1 MTKGIYDKYQRLM
14 NWPVYFQEGVGDT
27 RDSYAYD
34 GRRQRKWNA
43 TTQKYGE
50 VHLLLSKPFNP
61 YNVGYLMQYIPSLF
75 LSNKPQGFLLFN

>member
-1 MTKGIYDKYQRLM
+1 M
-14 NWPVYFQEGVGDT
+14 NWPVSLQEGVGDT

-50 VHLLLSKPFNP
+50 VLLLLSRFNP
-61 YNVGYLMQYIPSLF
+61 YNAEYFMQYTPPLF
-75 LSNKPQGFLLFN
+75 LSN